1 MSGPSIK
8 HKHKKRWNPKHPA
21 AIDCISKQAQH
32 KHSIL
37 FDVGSNLIAIDNH
50 SSCCISNHVSHF
62 ITPLTLKSI
71 KIKVLQGVATSSLG
85 ISTLKWKI
93 DNRMGRTD
101 AIVIKNALHV
111 PNGS

>member
-50 SSCCISNHVSHF
+50 SSCCISNDVSDY
-62 ITPLTLKSI
+62 ITPLTSRKI
-71 KIKVLQGVATSSLG
+71 KIKGFQGATISLLG
-85 ISTLKWKI
+85 IGTS
-93 DNRMGRTD
+93 
-101 AIVIKNALHV
+101 
-111 PNGS
+111 